1 MDPVLKRPMFRKV
14 AFHQE
19 QIRKN
24 KVPGFAIGGL
34 IPLAAQV
41 GRAGMAGLKAFRG
54 AQSARAAAGDP
65 RLIQTLSAPLTRA
78 VQTPTGQKILGAA
91 ELGFAGAGAEETRR
105 GLMGEQ
111 SLFGEGPAS
120 VVGGL
125 TSLYGGTG
133 LVGRTLKTAFPKSIR
148 AAGAGEAIT
157 RKTPFPIIAPLL
169 GVPLGM
175 AESSTR
181 QAIKEESEKRIPE
194 KKLNALEQKLN
205 ELGKNPRVEE
215 VIKTVQGFEI
225 TPKQKQAVYDTLGIG
240 DFVKGQGPAPQ
251 PPAGGEQVPPGEEQ
265 PPANQLPSEQKIQS
279 QMIGVSEP
287 VLDTS
292 KMSPDEKDD
301 LAVTMAAQMDKA
313 NKEVANA
320 ETSESD
326 SFKREFMSLKQQ
338 IQGSTNNGDM
348 TNLILLKLA
357 SGLLTGTSR
366 NKGVAGLF
374 DVAGQAL
381 GPTVDTAI
389 VLAQQQS
396 EFDQNLAIQL
406 IKDRAER
413 RKGSVV
419 KASQNRQFIVES
431 YPTDALFPEQGRYI
445 PVNKDTGTY
454 LDAVNTPQGE
464 VLTEYTGNGVPEKP
478 DEKIKN
484 VAFNQLSALATGIEF
499 AQIVQ
504 QAPLS
509 TIGPEG
515 RVREIMNRFS
525 GAGKSFMSTLS
536 PVDDFK
542 VQTFNEISE
551 NIMNYNPGDTPIS
564 ETELEN
570 RKKDADKILNSFQKE
585 DRKISDELENA
596 LESKDE
602 ERIARAQLRLIE
614 QRMKYIIAN
623 ANKGQDRLT
632 VKDIEDAGKRTQIF
646 DLTEDPKQIQENYSS
661 LEKTLNAQFKRNAGA
676 YVKNGGSKDYI
687 LSKYRNLTPVQNY
700 LLRQDQR
707 KVEEAQSKQKDPYAA
722 LKGL

>member
-41 GRAGMAGLKAFRG
+41 GRAGMAGLRAFRG

-65 RLIQTLSAPLTRA
+65 RLIQTLGGPVTRA

-111 SLFGEGPAS
+111 SIYGEGPAS
-120 VVGGL
+120 VIGGL

-157 RKTPFPIIAPLL
+157 RKTPFPIITPLL
-169 GVPLGM
+169 GVPAGM

-181 QAIKEESEKRIPE
+181 QAIQEESEKRIPE
-194 KKLNALEQKLN
+194 KQLNALEQKLN
-205 ELGKNPRVEE
+205 ELGKNPKVEE
-215 VIKTVQGFEI
+215 VVKTIQGFEI
-225 TPKQKQAVYDTLGIG
+225 TPKQKQAVYDTLGIS
-240 DFVKGQGPAPQ
+240 DFVKGQEPAPQ
-251 PPAGGEQVPPGEEQ
+251 PPAGGEQ
-265 PPANQLPSEQKIQS
+265 PPADQMPTNQMPNEQKIQS

-292 KMSPDEKDD
+292 KMSSDEKDD
-301 LAVTMAAQMDKA
+301 LAVTMAGQMDKA

-320 ETSESD
+320 ERTGDD
-326 SFKREFMSLKQQ
+326 SFKREFMTLKQQ
-338 IQGSTNNGDM
+338 IQGATNSGDM

-366 NKGVAGLF
+366 NRGVAGLL
-374 DVAGQAL
+374 DVTGQAL
-381 GPTVDTAI
+381 GPTVDTAM

-406 IKDRAER
+406 IKDRADR
-413 RKGSVV
+413 RKDSVV
-419 KASQNRQFIVES
+419 KASQDRKFIVES
-431 YPTDALFPEQGRYI
+431 DPTDALFPEQGRYI

-464 VLTEYTGNGVPEKP
+464 VLTEYTGNGIPEKP

-484 VAFNQLSALATGIEF
+484 TAFNQLNSLATGIEF
-499 AQIVQ
+499 TQIVQ
-504 QAPLS
+504 SAPLS

-515 RVREIMNRFS
+515 RAREIMNRFS
-525 GAGKSFMSTLS
+525 GAGKSFMSTLD
-536 PVDDFK
+536 PIDDFK
-542 VQTFNEISE
+542 VKTFNEISDT
-551 NIMNYNPGDTPIS
+551 IMNVNPGDTALS
-564 ETELEN
+564 ADELKSRTN
-570 RKKDADKILNSFQKE
+570 AANKILTQFQKE
-585 DRKISDELENA
+585 DRKVTDQLTDA
-596 LESKDE
+596 LDSKDE
-602 ERIARAQLRLIE
+602 ERIARAQLKLIE

-632 VKDIEDAGKRTQIF
+632 VADIKDAEQNTRIF
-646 DLTEDPKQIQENYSS
+646 DFLNDPEQIKKNYSAI
-661 LEKTLNAQFKRNAGA
+661 EKELNSQFKKNAGA

-687 LSKYRNLTPVQNY
+687 LSKYRNLTPVQQY
-700 LLRQDQR
+700 LLRQDQK
-707 KVEEAQSKQKDPYAA
+707 KVEETQSKQKDPYAA

>member
-41 GRAGMAGLKAFRG
+41 GRAGMAGLRAFRG

-78 VQTPTGQKILGAA
+78 IQTPTGQKILGTA

-105 GLMGEQ
+105 GLMGEE
-111 SLFGEGPAS
+111 SLYGEGPAS

-157 RKTPFPIIAPLL
+157 RKTPFPIITPLL
-169 GVPLGM
+169 GVPVGM

-181 QAIKEESEKRIPE
+181 QAITEESEKRIPE
-194 KKLNALEQKLN
+194 KQLNALEQKLN
-205 ELGKNPRVEE
+205 ELGKNPRVED

-225 TPKQKQAVYDTLGIG
+225 TPKQKQAVYDTLGIS

-251 PPAGGEQVPPGEEQ
+251 PPAGGEQ
-265 PPANQLPSEQKIQS
+265 PPADQMPTEKTVKD

-301 LAVTMAAQMDKA
+301 LAVTMAGQMDKA

-320 ETSESD
+320 EKSGDD
-326 SFKREFMSLKQQ
+326 SFKREFMTLKQQ
-338 IQGSTNNGDM
+338 IQGATNNGDM

-366 NKGVAGLF
+366 NQGVAGLL
-374 DVAGQAL
+374 DVTGQAL
-381 GPTVDTAI
+381 GPTVDTAM

-406 IKDRAER
+406 IKDRADR
-413 RKGSVV
+413 RKDSVV
-419 KASQNRQFIVES
+419 KASQDRKFIVES
-431 YPTDALFPEQGRYI
+431 DPTDALFPEQGRYI

-464 VLTEYTGNGVPEKP
+464 VLTEYTGNGIPEKP

-484 VAFNQLSALATGIEF
+484 TAFNQLNSLATGIEF
-499 AQIVQ
+499 TQIVQ
-504 QAPLS
+504 SAPLS

-515 RVREIMNRFS
+515 RAREIMNRFS
-525 GAGKSFMSTLS
+525 GAGKSFMSTLD
-536 PVDDFK
+536 PIDDFK
-542 VQTFNEISE
+542 VKTFNEISDT
-551 NIMNYNPGDTPIS
+551 IMNVNPGDTALSSDEIKS
-564 ETELEN
+564 RT
-570 RKKDADKILNSFQKE
+570 DAANKILTQFQKE
-585 DRKISDELENA
+585 DRKVTDQLTDA
-596 LESKDE
+596 LDSKDE
-602 ERIARAQLRLIE
+602 ERIARAQLKLIE

-632 VKDIEDAGKRTQIF
+632 VADIKDAEQNTRIF
-646 DLTEDPKQIQENYSS
+646 DFLNDPEQIRKNYSAI
-661 LEKTLNAQFKRNAGA
+661 EKELNSQFKKNAGA

-687 LSKYRNLTPVQNY
+687 LSKYRNLTPVQQY
-700 LLRQDQR
+700 LLRQDQK